1 MARLDGYVAD
11 MEYVHNFCREL
22 GPSVL
27 NSVLIMQSFEPVPL
41 NPGFSCCDLGCGQGL
56 STNIFAACHPE
67 GEFHAIDFNHAH
79 ISGARELAAQAR
91 LANVTFWEA
100 SFDDLERL
108 QLPEFDFIT
117 LHGVYSWVNGDNRK
131 HIVDFIRSRLK
142 DGGIVYISYNC
153 LPGWS
158 VMAPVRQL
166 LVSCADMESD
176 VSEEQIDASI
186 AFVGRLRSMN
196 LSYFSKNPSAGKF
209 FDELEKHSRNY
220 LAHEY
225 FNKHW
230 VQFYHAE
237 VVKDFASAGMSFA
250 GSASFIDN
258 LDYLRFSLEEQQL
271 LNGIG
276 DSSLKETVRDF
287 AANQQFRR
295 DVFTKGRGRL
305 AKADHWE
312 LASRCRFAIVVPR
325 ENDSITLNFPRT
337 ETHFDPEL
345 YRAVLYFLEEH
356 QLSRE
361 ELLGKPPV
369 ARFGAENVQQAL
381 MVLLSAGYILPAVE
395 PSPESIAT
403 ARLFNYRI
411 LERTALNWEPQ
422 YLASP
427 VVQSGIRLD
436 WIQRLLLLC
445 ELTDIGDPLSFVSGM
460 MREHNYALIK
470 EGAVLQSWDENIEE
484 LGRQISF
491 FNVRVL
497 PLLKRLEV
505 V

>member
-27 NSVLIMQSFEPVPL
+27 NLVLIMQGVEPVPL

-56 STNIFAACHPE
+56 STNVFAACHPE
-67 GEFHAIDFNHAH
+67 GDFHAIDFNHAH
-79 ISGARELAAQAR
+79 ISGARELAAHAR

-142 DGGIVYISYNC
+142 EGGIVYISYNC

-158 VMAPVRQL
+158 TMAPVRQL
-166 LVSCADMESD
+166 LVSCTDMESD
-176 VSEEQIDASI
+176 VSEEQINASI
-186 AFVGRLRSMN
+186 KFVGRLRSMN
-196 LSYFSKNPSAGKF
+196 LSYFSKNPSAVKF

-237 VVKDFASAGMSFA
+237 VAKDFASAGMTFV

-258 LDYLRFSLEEQQL
+258 LDFLRFSLEEQQL
-271 LNGIG
+271 LNDIG

-295 DVFTKGRGRL
+295 DVFTRGRGRL
-305 AKADHWE
+305 TNADHRM
-312 LASRCRFAIVVPR
+312 LASRCRFALVVPR
-325 ENDSITLNFPRT
+325 GNDAITLNFPRT
-337 ETHFDPEL
+337 EVHFDPEL
-345 YRAVLYFLEEH
+345 YRAVLYFLQEH
-356 QLSRE
+356 QLSQE
-361 ELLGKPPV
+361 ELLDKPPV
-369 ARFGAENVQQAL
+369 ARFGAENVQQVL

-395 PSPESIAT
+395 PSPEAIAT
-403 ARLFNYRI
+403 ARLFNYTM
-411 LERTALNWEPQ
+411 LERTALNPEPQ

-427 VVQSGIRLD
+427 VVQSGIQLD
-436 WIQRLLLLC
+436 WVQRLLLLC
-445 ELTDIGDPLSFVSGM
+445 GLTDIGDPLSFVSGM
-460 MREHNYALIK
+460 IRERNYALVR
-470 EGAVLQSWDENIEE
+470 EGIVLQSWDENIEE
-484 LGRQISF
+484 LGRQIKF
-491 FNVRVL
+491 FNARLL
-497 PLLKRLEV
+497 PLLKRLGV